1 MKKIAVT
8 MVASALSAVLIA
20 SGPATAFS
28 GSPGGGGFG
37 GGWRGYWPGYAVW
50 AWQNGYP
57 GYNYA
62 YFYPNHV
69 NDDAYGRSRGLVTR
83 RSIAIGDR
91 YWRAQRQLHDLRYTQ
106 TP

>member
-8 MVASALSAVLIA
+8 MVASALSVVLIA
-20 SGPATAFS
+20 SGPARAFS
-28 GSPGGGGFG
+28 SGPGGGGFP
-37 GGWRGYWPGYAVW
+37 REWPGYLPGYVVW

-69 NDDAYGRSRGLVTR
+69 HDDAYVRSRG
-83 RSIAIGDR
+83 
-91 YWRAQRQLHDLRYTQ
+91 RQLHDFR
-106 TP
+106 